1 MTYEGLAIGDGDDAS
16 ALFARMA
23 RGEKTAAECA
33 EIRANLL
40 RYCQQDTLGMVRVHQ
55 ALARQLA

>member
-1 MTYEGLAIGDGDDAS
+1 MTYEGLAIGNGDDAS

-33 EIRANLL
+33 EIRAHLL
-40 RYCQQDTLGMVRVHQ
+40 EYCKQDTLGMVKVHQ
-55 ALARQLA
+55 ALAT